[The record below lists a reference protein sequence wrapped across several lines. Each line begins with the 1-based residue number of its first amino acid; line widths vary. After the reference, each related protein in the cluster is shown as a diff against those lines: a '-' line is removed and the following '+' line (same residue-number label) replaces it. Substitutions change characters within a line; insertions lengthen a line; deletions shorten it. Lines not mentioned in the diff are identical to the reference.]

1 MLTPLEG
8 FDVFTVNVYVVGGG
22 GVVVVPPPP
31 PHAVSAADIVTAVQS
46 TTFCRKSFIAILR
59 SINPAS
65 DNLPCGRVKRFH
77 HSPQTHAGR
86 LKKRFIASWKVE
98 PSYLNRVVDVVMKAR
113 GEMTFGPFRSCP
125 DARTTHG
132 RCTAMRCA
140 AFVVQPEHGT
150 VPEPNQV
157 PRYPRT
163 FNAGRF
169 RPSLSTH
176 ILGIIQAVELLP

>member
-1 MLTPLEG
+1 
-8 FDVFTVNVYVVGGG
+8 VYVVGGG

-31 PHAVSAADIVTAVQS
+31 PQAVKAADIVTAVQS

-65 DNLPCGRVKRFH
+65 DNLPCRRVKRFH

-98 PSYLNRVVDVVMKAR
+98 PSYLNGFVDVVMKAR

-132 RCTAMRCA
+132 KCTAMRCSSVCCSA
-140 AFVVQPEHGT
+140 GARHLCRNQIRYLVIHVLLMQGGFVP
-150 VPEPNQV
+150 P
-157 PRYPRT
+157 YPRI
-163 FNAGRF
+163 FLA
-169 RPSLSTH
+169 
-176 ILGIIQAVELLP
+176 

>member
-31 PHAVSAADIVTAVQS
+31 PQAVKAADIVTAVQS
-46 TTFCRKSFIAILR
+46 TTFCRKFFIAILR

-98 PSYLNRVVDVVMKAR
+98 PS
-113 GEMTFGPFRSCP
+113 
-125 DARTTHG
+125 
-132 RCTAMRCA
+132 
-140 AFVVQPEHGT
+140 
-150 VPEPNQV
+150 
-157 PRYPRT
+157 
-163 FNAGRF
+163 
-169 RPSLSTH
+169 
-176 ILGIIQAVELLP
+176 